1 MNLLSLNHKTYH
13 FEQGEVLLINKP
25 FKWTSFDAVNKIRW
39 LLQKKLGLKNLKV
52 GHAGT
57 LDPLAT
63 GLLIMCTGKFTK
75 RIDEFQAYQKEYT
88 GTITLGSTT
97 PSFDLETQINERFEF
112 SHIDE
117 LSIHET
123 TKRFIGETLQTAPLY
138 SAKKIDGVRAYKI
151 ARRGEEAEIKPN
163 KIQISEFNITE
174 IRMPEVDFKITCSK
188 GTYIRSIAN
197 DFGKYLN
204 NGAHLSALCR
214 TKIGSFDL
222 NDSIDMQEFETMILE
237 IANQKN
243 AGIID

>member
-1 MNLLSLNHKTYH
+1 MSLNHKTYH

>member
-1 MNLLSLNHKTYH
+1 MSLNHKTYH

-214 TKIGSFDL
+214 TKFGSFDL